1 MAFDEGLA
9 AQMRDDIGPL
19 DGLTERRMF
28 GGLCFQLNGHM
39 VCGVHK
45 GGGMFR
51 VGKPR
56 YEAALAMAGVDKLSF
71 TGRPMGGMV
80 EVSDAVMA
88 DDALRL
94 PLIAMAL
101 ENARSLPPK

>member
-1 MAFDEGLA
+1 MAYDEGLA
-9 AQMRDDIGPL
+9 AQMRDDLGPL
-19 DGLTERRMF
+19 DGLSERKMF
-28 GGLCFQLNGHM
+28 GGLCFQLNGNM

-56 YEAALAMAGVDKLSF
+56 YEAALTIEGVEKLSF

-80 EVSDAVMA
+80 EISDAVMA
-88 DDALRL
+88 DDTVRT
-94 PLIAMAL
+94 PLIEMAL

>member
-1 MAFDEGLA
+1 MAYDEGLA
-9 AQMRDDIGPL
+9 AQMRDDLGPL
-19 DGLTERRMF
+19 DGLSERMMF

-56 YEAALAMAGVDKLSF
+56 YEAALAIQGVDKLSF

-80 EVSDAVMA
+80 EVMA
-88 DDALRL
+88 DYAVRA